1 MRAWPALL
9 IAPLLVLAQQSI
21 SLALATPSCHQQ
33 TTVALNAVSGV
44 TLLVVVLLTL
54 LSASSWRAHRLP
66 GDGALHGATREDTRP
81 LRRRHFVAA
90 MGTLVGLLS
99 ALLSLAMWFP
109 VWTLSP
115 CVN

>member
-33 TTVALNAVSGV
+33 TTVALNAVSAV
-44 TLLVVVLLTL
+44 TLLAVVLLTV
-54 LSASSWRAHRLP
+54 LSASGWRAHRLP
-66 GDGALHGATREDTRP
+66 GDRALHEADREDTRP
-81 LRRRHFVAA
+81 LRRRRFVAA
-90 MGTLVGLLS
+90 MGTVVGLLC